1 MKKNTKKRRT
11 IRRLLIATAFAL
23 LMIPA
28 SVSADVVGKKIT
40 QDYTPN
46 KQNPLSKIE
55 YTYRSDGKFDMV
67 LTFDIFAA
75 EYAVWH
81 VDNARDYVLEI
92 RSKTQS
98 NRLIGSQIIN
108 SSEIRKL
115 NGKLVYDFKNAQKV
129 PVVQPEEELSISF
142 EFFSDYKSKQYANYG
157 SNFQPR
163 TVWAPEAEAP
173 NPNLLEGMTGYG
185 QVEKVDS
192 NGTEYTEVY
201 ATFRGT
207 QGPNAGETLYAYNLD
222 DKSIYGSS
230 KSRTVKVWIY
240 RNKIDE
246 FNIADQSPRR
256 WMLVSAKDKETAAQ
270 KAEASASLATSLAF
284 DSPTEISKKMEKVYR
299 FASTSTRYD
308 QAEVT
313 VYKDKNHNTGYAD
326 GVEIYNYVK
335 GEGEADLYQEFSFDS
350 GKDHGKFNLTGL
362 LPGTTRYYT
371 VHTIRYN
378 NKLEYN
384 YWDGYYYTVRT
395 ENFKALG
402 FSAVKMGPKQ
412 VKMLIKVP
420 ADQRAKG
427 LSTMYVYRGSK
438 KIKTIKS
445 NGKATITFT
454 YSAKKANSY
463 KYKVKAVCAKKTS
476 INKSTS
482 AKKPKSNT
490 YKRSGRLNSNIDQI
504 TPYATA
510 KFVPWQVTYYDK
522 KIKVT
527 GYVVNNRMFK
537 LKKYK
542 FKVYVYNN
550 NKKIATK
557 TVTYKNI
564 KKYAKKKVT
573 ITIKTKKKPDFVNY
587 SAGWGTS
594 NVSTKWGW

>member
-40 QDYTPN
+40 REYTPN

-75 EYAVWH
+75 QYGVYH
-81 VDNARDYVLEI
+81 VDNARDYVLEVY
-92 RSKTQS
+92 SKTQ
-98 NRLIGSQIIN
+98 NKQLIGFQIIN
-108 SSEIRKL
+108 STDIRKL

-129 PVVQPEEELSISF
+129 PIVRPEEELSISF
-142 EFFSDYKSKQYANYG
+142 KFYSDYNNDQYANYN
-157 SNFQPR
+157 NFQPR
-163 TVWAPEAEAP
+163 TVQAPEAP
-173 NPNLLEGMTGYG
+173 NPNILERMTGYG
-185 QVEKVDS
+185 QVEKIHP

-207 QGPNAGETLYAYNLD
+207 QGPDDGEKLWAYNLD
-222 DKSIYGSS
+222 DKKIYGSS
-230 KSRTVKVWIY
+230 SSRTVKVWIY
-240 RNKIDE
+240 RNNIDP
-246 FNIADQSPRR
+246 FDIADQKSHR
-256 WMLVSAKDKETAAQ
+256 WMLVSAKDKDTAASI
-270 KAEASASLATSLAF
+270 AEASASKATSLAF
-284 DSPTEISKKMEKVYR
+284 DSPAKISLEMEDVYR
-299 FASTSTRYD
+299 FGSTSTRYD
-308 QAEVT
+308 QAT
-313 VYKDKNHNTGYAD
+313 IAVYRDKNYNTGYAD

-335 GEGEADLYQEFSFDS
+335 GKGEADLYQEFSFDS
-350 GKDHGKFNLTGL
+350 ERDHGTFKLTGL

-371 VHTIRYN
+371 VHTIRYKN
-378 NKLEYN
+378 GLEYN

-395 ENFKALG
+395 ENFKAPG

-420 ADQRAKG
+420 EDQRAKG

-476 INKSTS
+476 ITKSTS

-490 YKRSGRLNSNIDQI
+490 YKRPGRLNSNINQI

-510 KFVPWQVTYYDK
+510 KFVPWQISYYDK

-527 GYVVNNRMFK
+527 GYIVNNRMFK
-537 LKKYK
+537 MKKYK

-557 TVTYKNI
+557 TVTYKKI

-587 SAGWGTS
+587 STGWGTS

>member
-1 MKKNTKKRRT
+1 MKKNRKKRRT
-11 IRRLLIATAFAL
+11 IRRLIIATAFAL

-28 SVSADVVGKKIT
+28 SVSADVVGKKMT
-40 QDYTPN
+40 ETYTPDRL
-46 KQNPLSKIE
+46 NPLEKIE
-55 YTYRSDGKFDMV
+55 YTYRSDGKFDMA
-67 LTFDIFAA
+67 LTFNIADCYTLWQVEDAQHFVV
-75 EYAVWH
+75 EV
-81 VDNARDYVLEI
+81 
-92 RSKTQS
+92 RSKDQS
-98 NRLIGSQIIN
+98 NQLIGSQVIHVPDIY
-108 SSEIRKL
+108 EL
-115 NGKLVYDFKNAQKV
+115 NGELVCDFKNAQKV
-129 PVVQPEEELSISF
+129 PVVRPGEKLSISF
-142 EFFSDYKSKQYANYG
+142 AFYKDYNYDEWANYG
-157 SNFQPR
+157 NAFKPR
-163 TVWAPEAEAP
+163 DVQVPKAP

-185 QVEKVDS
+185 QVEKMASD
-192 NGTEYTEVY
+192 GTEYTEVC

-230 KSRTVKVWIY
+230 NSRTVKVWIY
-240 RNKIDE
+240 RNKINP

-256 WMLVSAKDKETAAQ
+256 WMLVSAKDPNTAAGI
-270 KAEASASLATSLAF
+270 AEENAAKATSLAF
-284 DSPTEISKKMEKVYR
+284 DSPANIKSEMEDIYR
-299 FASTSTRYD
+299 FSSTSTRYD
-308 QAEVT
+308 QAAVT
-313 VYKDKNHNTGYAD
+313 VYKDRNHNTGYAD

-335 GEGEADLYQEFSFDS
+335 GKGEADLYQEFSFDS

-378 NKLEYN
+378 NGLEYN

-395 ENFKALG
+395 ENFKAPG

-476 INKSTS
+476 ITKSTS

-490 YKRSGRLNSNIDQI
+490 YKRPGRLNSNINQI

-510 KFVPWQVTYYDK
+510 KFVPWQFSYYDK

-527 GYVVNNRMFK
+527 GYIVNNRMFK
-537 LKKYK
+537 MKKYK

-557 TVTYKNI
+557 TVTYKKI

-587 SAGWGTS
+587 STGWGTS

>member
-40 QDYTPN
+40 REYTPN

-75 EYAVWH
+75 KYGVWH
-81 VDNARDYVLEI
+81 VDNARDYVLEVY
-92 RSKTQS
+92 Q
-98 NRLIGSQIIN
+98 NNQLIGSQIIT
-108 SSEIRKL
+108 SDIRKL

-129 PVVQPEEELSISF
+129 PIVRPEEELSISF
-142 EFFSDYKSKQYANYG
+142 EFFSDYDKKQYANYG
-157 SNFQPR
+157 NNFQPR
-163 TVWAPEAEAP
+163 TVQAPEAP
-173 NPNLLEGMTGYG
+173 NPNLLDKMTGYG
-185 QVEKVDS
+185 QVEKVHP
-192 NGTEYTEVY
+192 NGTKYTEMY
-201 ATFRGT
+201 ATFYGT
-207 QGPNAGETLYAYNLD
+207 QGPDAGEKLWAYNLD

-230 KSRTVKVWIY
+230 NSRTVKVWIY

-246 FNIADQSPRR
+246 FNIADQNSRR
-256 WMLVSAKDKETAAQ
+256 WMLVSAKDKDTAASI
-270 KAEASASLATSLAF
+270 AEASASKATSLAF
-284 DSPTEISKKMEKVYR
+284 DSPAKISLEMEDVYR
-299 FASTSTRYD
+299 FGSTSTRYD
-308 QAEVT
+308 QATVA
-313 VYKDKNHNTGYAD
+313 VYKDKNNNTGYAD

-335 GEGEADLYQEFSFDS
+335 GKGEADLYQEFSFDS

-378 NKLEYN
+378 NNLEYN

-395 ENFKALG
+395 ENFKAPG

-420 ADQRAKG
+420 EDQRAKG

-463 KYKVKAVCAKKTS
+463 KYKVKAVCAKKIS
-476 INKSTS
+476 ITKSTS

-490 YKRSGRLNSNIDQI
+490 YKRPGRLNSNIDQI

-510 KFVPWQVTYYDK
+510 KFVPWQISYYDK

-527 GYVVNNRMFK
+527 GYIVNNRMFK
-537 LKKYK
+537 MKKYK

>member
-40 QDYTPN
+40 QEYTPN

-67 LTFDIFAA
+67 LTFDIIAA
-75 EYAVWH
+75 EYAVLH
-81 VDNARDYVLEI
+81 VNDARDYALEI
-92 RSKTQS
+92 RSKTRNNQ
-98 NRLIGSQIIN
+98 LIGSQIIN
-108 SSEIRKL
+108 SPDIRKL

-142 EFFSDYKSKQYANYG
+142 KFYSDYYKT
-157 SNFQPR
+157 FQPR
-163 TVWAPEAEAP
+163 TVRAPEAP

-185 QVEKVDS
+185 QVEKVASD
-192 NGTEYTEVY
+192 GTEYTEMY

-222 DKSIYGSS
+222 DQSIYGSS
-230 KSRTVKVWIY
+230 NSRTVKVWIY
-240 RNKIDE
+240 RNKINA
-246 FNIADQSPRR
+246 FNIADQSPHR
-256 WMLVSAKDKETAAQ
+256 WMLVSAKDPNTAASI
-270 KAEASASLATSLAF
+270 AEASASKATSLAF
-284 DSPTEISKKMEKVYR
+284 DSPAQIRLEMEDVYR
-299 FASTSTRYD
+299 FGSTSTRYD
-308 QAEVT
+308 QATVA
-313 VYKDKNHNTGYAD
+313 VYKDKNYNTGYAD

-335 GEGEADLYQEFSFDS
+335 GKGEADLYQEFSFDS
-350 GKDHGKFNLTGL
+350 GKDHGTFKLTGL

-371 VHTIRYN
+371 VHTIRYKN
-378 NKLEYN
+378 GLEYN

-395 ENFKALG
+395 ENFKAPG

-420 ADQRAKG
+420 EDQRAKG

-476 INKSTS
+476 ITKSTS

-490 YKRSGRLNSNIDQI
+490 YKRPGRLNSNINQI

-510 KFVPWQVTYYDK
+510 KFVPWQISYYDK

-527 GYVVNNRMFK
+527 GYIVNNRMFK
-537 LKKYK
+537 MKKYK

-587 SAGWGTS
+587 STGWGTS

>member
-40 QDYTPN
+40 EPYKPE

-75 EYAVWH
+75 QYGVYH
-81 VDNARDYVLEI
+81 VDNARDYVLEVY
-92 RSKTQS
+92 SKTQ
-98 NRLIGSQIIN
+98 NNQLIGFQIIN
-108 SSEIRKL
+108 STDIRKL

-129 PVVQPEEELSISF
+129 PIVRPEEELSISF
-142 EFFSDYKSKQYANYG
+142 KFYSDYNNDQYANYN
-157 SNFQPR
+157 NFQPR
-163 TVWAPEAEAP
+163 TVWAPEAP

-185 QVEKVDS
+185 QVEKVHP
-192 NGTEYTEVY
+192 NGTEYTEMY
-201 ATFRGT
+201 ATFYGT
-207 QGPNAGETLYAYNLD
+207 QGPDAGEKLWAYNLD
-222 DKSIYGSS
+222 NKSIYGSS
-230 KSRTVKVWIY
+230 NSRTVKVWIY

-246 FNIADQSPRR
+246 FNIADQNSRR
-256 WMLVSAKDKETAAQ
+256 WMLVSAKDKDTAASI
-270 KAEASASLATSLAF
+270 AEASASKATSLAF
-284 DSPTEISKKMEKVYR
+284 DSPAKISLEMEDVYR
-299 FASTSTRYD
+299 FGSTSTRYD
-308 QAEVT
+308 QATVA
-313 VYKDKNHNTGYAD
+313 VYKDKNNNTGYAN

-335 GEGEADLYQEFSFDS
+335 GKGEADLYQEFSFDS

-378 NKLEYN
+378 NNLEYN

-395 ENFKALG
+395 ENFKAPG

>member
-40 QDYTPN
+40 EPYKPE

-75 EYAVWH
+75 QYGVYH
-81 VDNARDYVLEI
+81 VDNARDYVLEVY
-92 RSKTQS
+92 SKTQ
-98 NRLIGSQIIN
+98 NNQLIGFQIIN
-108 SSEIRKL
+108 STDIRKL

-129 PVVQPEEELSISF
+129 PVVQPDEELSISF
-142 EFFSDYKSKQYANYG
+142 EFFSDYKNDQYANYN
-157 SNFQPR
+157 NFQPR
-163 TVWAPEAEAP
+163 TVWAPEAP

-185 QVEKVDS
+185 QVEKVHP
-192 NGTEYTEVY
+192 NGTEYTEMY
-201 ATFRGT
+201 ATFYGT
-207 QGPNAGETLYAYNLD
+207 QGPDAGEKLWAYNLD
-222 DKSIYGSS
+222 NKSIYGSS
-230 KSRTVKVWIY
+230 NSRTVKVWIY

-246 FNIADQSPRR
+246 FNIADQNSRR
-256 WMLVSAKDKETAAQ
+256 WMLVSAKDKDTAASI
-270 KAEASASLATSLAF
+270 AEASAPKATSLAF
-284 DSPTEISKKMEKVYR
+284 DSPAKISLEMEDVYR
-299 FASTSTRYD
+299 FGSTSTRYD
-308 QAEVT
+308 QATVA
-313 VYKDKNHNTGYAD
+313 VYKDKNNNTGYAN

-335 GEGEADLYQEFSFDS
+335 GKGEADLYQEFSFDS

-378 NKLEYN
+378 NNLEYN

-395 ENFKALG
+395 ENFKAPG

-420 ADQRAKG
+420 EDQRAKG

-476 INKSTS
+476 ITKSTS

-490 YKRSGRLNSNIDQI
+490 YKRPGRLNSNINQI

-510 KFVPWQVTYYDK
+510 KFVPWQISYYDK

-527 GYVVNNRMFK
+527 GYIVNNRMFK
-537 LKKYK
+537 MKKYK

-587 SAGWGTS
+587 STGWGTS

>member
-1 MKKNTKKRRT
+1 MKKKRRT

-40 QDYTPN
+40 QKYTPN

-75 EYAVWH
+75 EYAVLH
-81 VDNARDYVLEI
+81 VNDARDYALEI
-92 RSKTQS
+92 RSKTQ
-98 NRLIGSQIIN
+98 NNQLIGSQIIN
-108 SSEIRKL
+108 APDIRKL
-115 NGKLVYDFKNAQKV
+115 NGKLVYDFKDAQKV
-129 PVVQPEEELSISF
+129 PIVRPEEELSISF
-142 EFFSDYKSKQYANYG
+142 KFYSDYYKT
-157 SNFQPR
+157 FQPR
-163 TVWAPEAEAP
+163 TVRAPEAP

-185 QVEKVDS
+185 QVEKMAPD
-192 NGTEYTEVY
+192 GTEYTEVY

-207 QGPNAGETLYAYNLD
+207 QGPDAGEKLWAYNLD
-222 DKSIYGSS
+222 DQKIYGSS
-230 KSRTVKVWIY
+230 SSRTVKIWIY
-240 RNKIDE
+240 RNNIDP
-246 FNIADQSPRR
+246 FDIADQKSHR
-256 WMLVSAKDKETAAQ
+256 WMLVSAKDKYTAAGI
-270 KAEASASLATSLAF
+270 AEANASKATSLAF
-284 DSPTEISKKMEKVYR
+284 DSPANIKSEMEDIYR
-299 FASTSTRYD
+299 FSSTSARYD
-308 QAEVT
+308 QAAVT
-313 VYKDKNHNTGYAD
+313 VYKDRNHNTGYAD

-350 GKDHGKFNLTGL
+350 GKDHGKFTLTGL

-371 VHTIRYN
+371 VHTIRYK

-395 ENFKALG
+395 ENFKAPG

-476 INKSTS
+476 ITKSTS

-490 YKRSGRLNSNIDQI
+490 YKRSGRLNSNINQI
-504 TPYATA
+504 TPYGTA
-510 KFVPWQVTYYDK
+510 KFVPWQISYYDK

-527 GYVVNNRMFK
+527 GYIVNNRMFK
-537 LKKYK
+537 MKKYK

>member
-75 EYAVWH
+75 QYGVWH

-108 SSEIRKL
+108 SSDIRKL

-129 PVVQPEEELSISF
+129 PIVRPEEELSISF
-142 EFFSDYKSKQYANYG
+142 EFFSDYNNDQYANYG

-163 TVWAPEAEAP
+163 TVRAPEAP

-185 QVEKVDS
+185 QVEKVASD
-192 NGTEYTEVY
+192 GTEYTEMY

-222 DKSIYGSS
+222 DQSIYGSS
-230 KSRTVKVWIY
+230 NSRTVKVWIY
-240 RNKIDE
+240 RNKISE

-256 WMLVSAKDKETAAQ
+256 WMLVSAKDPKTAASI
-270 KAEASASLATSLAF
+270 AEASASKATSLAF
-284 DSPTEISKKMEKVYR
+284 DSPAQIRLEMEDVYR
-299 FASTSTRYD
+299 FGSTSTRYD
-308 QAEVT
+308 QATVA
-313 VYKDKNHNTGYAD
+313 VYKDKNYNTGYAD

-335 GEGEADLYQEFSFDS
+335 GKGEADLWQEFSFDS
-350 GKDHGKFNLTGL
+350 ERDHGTFKITGL

-371 VHTIRYN
+371 VHTIRYKN
-378 NKLEYN
+378 GLEYN

-395 ENFKALG
+395 ENFKAPG

-420 ADQRAKG
+420 EDQRATG

-445 NGKATITFT
+445 NGKATITFN
-454 YSAKKANSY
+454 YSVKKANSY

-476 INKSTS
+476 ITKSTS
-482 AKKPKSNT
+482 AKNWT
-490 YKRSGRLNSNIDQI
+490 DC
-504 TPYATA
+504 TPRDGSEGWPQHGDICGGAVRRGDRA
-510 KFVPWQVTYYDK
+510 RWVT
-522 KIKVT
+522 
-527 GYVVNNRMFK
+527 
-537 LKKYK
+537 
-542 FKVYVYNN
+542 
-550 NKKIATK
+550 
-557 TVTYKNI
+557 
-564 KKYAKKKVT
+564 
-573 ITIKTKKKPDFVNY
+573 
-587 SAGWGTS
+587 
-594 NVSTKWGW
+594 

>member
-40 QDYTPN
+40 REYTPN

-75 EYAVWH
+75 QYGVYH
-81 VDNARDYVLEI
+81 VDNARDYVLEVY
-92 RSKTQS
+92 SKTQ
-98 NRLIGSQIIN
+98 NKQRIGFQIIN
-108 SSEIRKL
+108 STDIRKL

-129 PVVQPEEELSISF
+129 PIVRPEEELSISF
-142 EFFSDYKSKQYANYG
+142 KFYSDYNNDQYANYN
-157 SNFQPR
+157 NFQPR
-163 TVWAPEAEAP
+163 TVQAPEAP
-173 NPNLLEGMTGYG
+173 NPNLLERMTGYG
-185 QVEKVDS
+185 QVEKVHP

-207 QGPNAGETLYAYNLD
+207 QGPDDGEKLWAYNLD
-222 DKSIYGSS
+222 DKNIYGSS
-230 KSRTVKVWIY
+230 SSRTVKVWIY
-240 RNKIDE
+240 RDKINA

-256 WMLVSAKDKETAAQ
+256 WMLVSAKDPNTAASI
-270 KAEASASLATSLAF
+270 AEASASKATSLAF
-284 DSPTEISKKMEKVYR
+284 DSPTKISLEMEDVYR
-299 FASTSTRYD
+299 FGSTSTRYD
-308 QAEVT
+308 QAT
-313 VYKDKNHNTGYAD
+313 IAVYRDKNYNTGYAD

-335 GEGEADLYQEFSFDS
+335 GKGEADLYQEFSFDS
-350 GKDHGKFNLTGL
+350 ERDHGTFKLTGL

-371 VHTIRYN
+371 VHTIRYKN
-378 NKLEYN
+378 DLEYN

-395 ENFKALG
+395 ENFKAPG

-420 ADQRAKG
+420 EDQRAAG

-476 INKSTS
+476 ITKSTS

-490 YKRSGRLNSNIDQI
+490 YKRPGRLNSNINQI

-510 KFVPWQVTYYDK
+510 KFVPWQISYYDK

-527 GYVVNNRMFK
+527 GYIVNNRMFK
-537 LKKYK
+537 MKKYK

-557 TVTYKNI
+557 TVTYKKI

-587 SAGWGTS
+587 STGWGTS

>member
-1 MKKNTKKRRT
+1 MKKNRKKRRT
-11 IRRLLIATAFAL
+11 IRRLIIATAFAL

-28 SVSADVVGKKIT
+28 SVSADVVGKKMT
-40 QDYTPN
+40 ETYTPDRL
-46 KQNPLSKIE
+46 NPLEKIE
-55 YTYRSDGKFDMV
+55 YTYRSDGKFDMA
-67 LTFDIFAA
+67 LTFNIADCYTLWQVEDAQHFVV
-75 EYAVWH
+75 EV
-81 VDNARDYVLEI
+81 
-92 RSKTQS
+92 RSKDQS
-98 NRLIGSQIIN
+98 NQLIGSQVIHVPDIY
-108 SSEIRKL
+108 EL
-115 NGKLVYDFKNAQKV
+115 NGELVCDFKNAQKV
-129 PVVQPEEELSISF
+129 PVVRPGEKLSISF
-142 EFFSDYKSKQYANYG
+142 AFYKDYNYDEWANYG
-157 SNFQPR
+157 NAFKPR
-163 TVWAPEAEAP
+163 DVQVPKAP

-185 QVEKVDS
+185 QVEKMASD
-192 NGTEYTEVY
+192 GTEYTEVY

-230 KSRTVKVWIY
+230 NSRTVKVWIY
-240 RNKIDE
+240 RNKINP

-256 WMLVSAKDKETAAQ
+256 WMLVSAKDPNTAAGI
-270 KAEASASLATSLAF
+270 AEENAAKATSLAF
-284 DSPTEISKKMEKVYR
+284 DSPANIKSEMEDIYR
-299 FASTSTRYD
+299 FSSTSTRYD
-308 QAEVT
+308 QAAVT
-313 VYKDKNHNTGYAD
+313 VYKDRNHNTGYAD

-335 GEGEADLYQEFSFDS
+335 GKGEADLYQEFSFDS
-350 GKDHGKFNLTGL
+350 GKDHGKFTLTGL

-378 NKLEYN
+378 NGLEYN

-395 ENFKALG
+395 ENFKAPG

>member
-40 QDYTPN
+40 QEYTPN

-55 YTYRSDGKFDMV
+55 YTYRNDGKFDMV
-67 LTFDIFAA
+67 LTFDIIAA

-81 VDNARDYVLEI
+81 VDNARDYVLEVY
-92 RSKTQS
+92 SKTQ
-98 NRLIGSQIIN
+98 NNQLIGFQIIN
-108 SSEIRKL
+108 STDIRKL

-129 PVVQPEEELSISF
+129 PIVRPEEELSISF
-142 EFFSDYKSKQYANYG
+142 KFYSDYNNDQYANYN
-157 SNFQPR
+157 NFQPR
-163 TVWAPEAEAP
+163 TVWAPEAP

-185 QVEKVDS
+185 QVEKVHP
-192 NGTEYTEVY
+192 NGTEYTEMY
-201 ATFRGT
+201 ATFYGT
-207 QGPNAGETLYAYNLD
+207 QGPDAGEKLWAYNLD
-222 DKSIYGSS
+222 NKSIYGSS
-230 KSRTVKVWIY
+230 NSRTVKVWIY

-246 FNIADQSPRR
+246 FNIADQNSRR
-256 WMLVSAKDKETAAQ
+256 WMLVSAKDKDTAASI
-270 KAEASASLATSLAF
+270 AEASAPKATSLAF
-284 DSPTEISKKMEKVYR
+284 DSPAKISLEMEDVYR
-299 FASTSTRYD
+299 FGSTSTRYD
-308 QAEVT
+308 QATVA
-313 VYKDKNHNTGYAD
+313 VYKNKNNNTGYAN

-335 GEGEADLYQEFSFDS
+335 GKGEADLYQEFSFDS
-350 GKDHGKFNLTGL
+350 GKDHGKFTITGL

-378 NKLEYN
+378 NGLEYN

-395 ENFKALG
+395 ESFKAPG

-476 INKSTS
+476 ITKSTS

-490 YKRSGRLNSNIDQI
+490 YKRPGRLNSNINQI

-510 KFVPWQVTYYDK
+510 KFVPWQISYYDK

-527 GYVVNNRMFK
+527 GYIVNNRMFK
-537 LKKYK
+537 MKKYK

-557 TVTYKNI
+557 TVTYKKI

-587 SAGWGTS
+587 STGWGTS

>member
-40 QDYTPN
+40 EPYKPE

-75 EYAVWH
+75 QYGVYH
-81 VDNARDYVLEI
+81 VDNARDYVLEVY
-92 RSKTQS
+92 SKTQ
-98 NRLIGSQIIN
+98 NKQLIGFQIIN
-108 SSEIRKL
+108 STDIRKL

-129 PVVQPEEELSISF
+129 PIVRPEEELSISF
-142 EFFSDYKSKQYANYG
+142 KFYSDYNNDQYANYN
-157 SNFQPR
+157 NFQPR
-163 TVWAPEAEAP
+163 TVQAPEAP
-173 NPNLLEGMTGYG
+173 NPNLLQGMTGYG
-185 QVEKVDS
+185 QVEKVHP

-201 ATFRGT
+201 ATFYGT
-207 QGPNAGETLYAYNLD
+207 QGPDAGEKLWAYNLD
-222 DKSIYGSS
+222 NKSIYGSS
-230 KSRTVKVWIY
+230 NSRTVKVWIY

-246 FNIADQSPRR
+246 FNIADQNSRR
-256 WMLVSAKDKETAAQ
+256 WMLVSAKDKYTAASI
-270 KAEASASLATSLAF
+270 AEASASKATSLAF
-284 DSPTEISKKMEKVYR
+284 DSPAKISLEMEDVYR
-299 FASTSTRYD
+299 FGSTSTRYD
-308 QAEVT
+308 QATVA
-313 VYKDKNHNTGYAD
+313 VYKDKNYNTGYAD
-326 GVEIYNYVK
+326 GVEVYNYVK
-335 GEGEADLYQEFSFDS
+335 GKGEADLYQEFSFDS
-350 GKDHGKFNLTGL
+350 GKDHGKFTLTGL

-371 VHTIRYN
+371 VHTIRYKN
-378 NKLEYN
+378 GLEYN

-395 ENFKALG
+395 EKFKAPG

-482 AKKPKSNT
+482 AKKPKCNT

>member
-40 QDYTPN
+40 EPYKPE

-67 LTFDIFAA
+67 LTFDIVAA

-81 VDNARDYVLEI
+81 VDNARDYVLEVY
-92 RSKTQS
+92 SKTQ
-98 NRLIGSQIIN
+98 NNQLIGFQIIN
-108 SSEIRKL
+108 STDIRKL

-129 PVVQPEEELSISF
+129 PIVRPEEELSISF
-142 EFFSDYKSKQYANYG
+142 KFYSDYNNDQYANYN
-157 SNFQPR
+157 NFQPR
-163 TVWAPEAEAP
+163 TIWAPEAP

-185 QVEKVDS
+185 QVEKVHP
-192 NGTEYTEVY
+192 NGTEYTEMY
-201 ATFRGT
+201 ATFYGT
-207 QGPNAGETLYAYNLD
+207 QGPDAGEKLWAYNLD
-222 DKSIYGSS
+222 NKSIYGSS
-230 KSRTVKVWIY
+230 NSRTVKVWIY

-246 FNIADQSPRR
+246 FNIADQNSRR
-256 WMLVSAKDKETAAQ
+256 WMLVSAKDKDTAASI
-270 KAEASASLATSLAF
+270 AEASASKATSLAF
-284 DSPTEISKKMEKVYR
+284 DSPAKISLEMEDVYR
-299 FASTSTRYD
+299 FGSTSTRYD
-308 QAEVT
+308 QATVA
-313 VYKDKNHNTGYAD
+313 VYKDKNNNTGYAN

-335 GEGEADLYQEFSFDS
+335 GKGEADLYQEFSFDS
-350 GKDHGKFNLTGL
+350 GKDHGKFTITGL

-378 NKLEYN
+378 NGLEYN

-395 ENFKALG
+395 ESFKAPG

-476 INKSTS
+476 ITKSTS

-490 YKRSGRLNSNIDQI
+490 YKRPGRLNSNINQI

-510 KFVPWQVTYYDK
+510 KFVPWQISYYDK

-527 GYVVNNRMFK
+527 GYIVNNRMFK
-537 LKKYK
+537 MKKYK

-557 TVTYKNI
+557 TVTYKKI

-587 SAGWGTS
+587 STGWGTS

>member
-40 QDYTPN
+40 REYTPN

-75 EYAVWH
+75 EYAVLH
-81 VDNARDYVLEI
+81 VNDARDYALEI
-92 RSKTQS
+92 RSKTQ
-98 NRLIGSQIIN
+98 NNQLIGSQIIN
-108 SSEIRKL
+108 APDIRKL
-115 NGKLVYDFKNAQKV
+115 NGKLVYDFKDAQKV
-129 PVVQPEEELSISF
+129 PIVRPEEELSISF
-142 EFFSDYKSKQYANYG
+142 KFYSDYYKT
-157 SNFQPR
+157 FQPR
-163 TVWAPEAEAP
+163 TVRAPEAP

-185 QVEKVDS
+185 QVEKMAPD
-192 NGTEYTEVY
+192 GTEYTEVY

-207 QGPNAGETLYAYNLD
+207 QGPDAGEKLWAYNLD
-222 DKSIYGSS
+222 DQKIYGSS
-230 KSRTVKVWIY
+230 SSRTVKIWIY
-240 RNKIDE
+240 RNNIDP
-246 FNIADQSPRR
+246 FDIADQKSHR
-256 WMLVSAKDKETAAQ
+256 WMLVSAKDKYTAAGI
-270 KAEASASLATSLAF
+270 AEANASKATSLAF
-284 DSPTEISKKMEKVYR
+284 DSPANIKSEMEDIYR
-299 FASTSTRYD
+299 FSSTSARYD
-308 QAEVT
+308 QAAVT
-313 VYKDKNHNTGYAD
+313 VYKDRNHNTGYAD

-350 GKDHGKFNLTGL
+350 GKDHGKFTLTGL

-371 VHTIRYN
+371 VHTIRYK

-395 ENFKALG
+395 ENFKAPG
-402 FSAVKMGPKQ
+402 FSSVKMGPKQ

-420 ADQRAKG
+420 EDQRAKG

-476 INKSTS
+476 ITKSTS

-490 YKRSGRLNSNIDQI
+490 YKRPGRLNSNINQI

-510 KFVPWQVTYYDK
+510 KFVPWQISYYDK

-527 GYVVNNRMFK
+527 GYIVNNRMFK
-537 LKKYK
+537 MKKYK

-573 ITIKTKKKPDFVNY
+573 ITIKTKKKPDFVNF
-587 SAGWGTS
+587 STGWGTS

>member
-40 QDYTPN
+40 EPYKPE

-67 LTFDIFAA
+67 LTFDIFATQ
-75 EYAVWH
+75 YGVYH
-81 VDNARDYVLEI
+81 VDNARDYVLEVY
-92 RSKTQS
+92 SKTQ
-98 NRLIGSQIIN
+98 NNQLIGFQIIN
-108 SSEIRKL
+108 STDIRKL

-129 PVVQPEEELSISF
+129 PIVRPEEELSISF
-142 EFFSDYKSKQYANYG
+142 KFYSDYNNDQYANYN
-157 SNFQPR
+157 NFQPR
-163 TVWAPEAEAP
+163 TIWAPEAP

-185 QVEKVDS
+185 QVEKVHP
-192 NGTEYTEVY
+192 NGTEYTEMY
-201 ATFRGT
+201 ATFYGT
-207 QGPNAGETLYAYNLD
+207 QGPDAGEKLWAYNLD
-222 DKSIYGSS
+222 NKSIYGSS
-230 KSRTVKVWIY
+230 NSRTVKVWIY

-246 FNIADQSPRR
+246 FNIADQNSRR
-256 WMLVSAKDKETAAQ
+256 WMLVSAKDKDTAASI
-270 KAEASASLATSLAF
+270 AEASASKATSLAF
-284 DSPTEISKKMEKVYR
+284 DSPAKISLEMEDVYR
-299 FASTSTRYD
+299 FGSTSTRYD
-308 QAEVT
+308 QATVA
-313 VYKDKNHNTGYAD
+313 VYKDKNNNTGYAN

-335 GEGEADLYQEFSFDS
+335 GKGEADLYQEFSFDS

-378 NKLEYN
+378 NNLEYN

-395 ENFKALG
+395 ENFKAPG

-420 ADQRAKG
+420 EDQRAKG

-476 INKSTS
+476 ITKSTS

-490 YKRSGRLNSNIDQI
+490 YKRPGRLNSNINQI

-510 KFVPWQVTYYDK
+510 KFVPWQISYYDK

-527 GYVVNNRMFK
+527 GYIVNNRMFTM
-537 LKKYK
+537 KKYK

-587 SAGWGTS
+587 STGWGTS

>member
-1 MKKNTKKRRT
+1 MKKNRKKRRT
-11 IRRLLIATAFAL
+11 IRRLIIATAFAL

-28 SVSADVVGKKIT
+28 SVSADVVGKKMT
-40 QDYTPN
+40 ETYTPDRL
-46 KQNPLSKIE
+46 NPLEKIE
-55 YTYRSDGKFDMV
+55 YTYRSDGKFDMA
-67 LTFDIFAA
+67 LTFNIADCYTLWQVEDAQHFVV
-75 EYAVWH
+75 EV
-81 VDNARDYVLEI
+81 
-92 RSKTQS
+92 RSKDQS
-98 NRLIGSQIIN
+98 NQLIGSQVIHVPDIY
-108 SSEIRKL
+108 EL
-115 NGKLVYDFKNAQKV
+115 NGELVCDFKNAQKV
-129 PVVQPEEELSISF
+129 PVVRPGEKLSISF
-142 EFFSDYKSKQYANYG
+142 AFYKDYNYDEWANYG
-157 SNFQPR
+157 NAFKPR
-163 TVWAPEAEAP
+163 DVQVPKAP

-185 QVEKVDS
+185 QVEKMASD
-192 NGTEYTEVY
+192 GTEYTEVY

-230 KSRTVKVWIY
+230 NSRTVKVWIY
-240 RNKIDE
+240 RNKIKP

-256 WMLVSAKDKETAAQ
+256 WMLVSAKDPNTAAGI
-270 KAEASASLATSLAF
+270 AEENAAKATSLAF
-284 DSPTEISKKMEKVYR
+284 DSPANIKSEMEDIYR
-299 FASTSTRYD
+299 FSSTSTRYD
-308 QAEVT
+308 QAAVT
-313 VYKDKNHNTGYAD
+313 VYKDRNHNTGYAD

-335 GEGEADLYQEFSFDS
+335 GKGEADLYQEFSFDS
-350 GKDHGKFNLTGL
+350 GKDHGKFTLTGL

-378 NKLEYN
+378 NGLEYN

-395 ENFKALG
+395 ENFKAPG

-454 YSAKKANSY
+454 YSAKQANSY

-476 INKSTS
+476 ITKSTS

-490 YKRSGRLNSNIDQI
+490 YKRPGRLNSNINQI

-510 KFVPWQVTYYDK
+510 KFVPWQFSYYDK

-527 GYVVNNRMFK
+527 GYIVNNRMFK
-537 LKKYK
+537 MKKYK

-557 TVTYKNI
+557 TVKYKNI

-587 SAGWGTS
+587 STGWGTS

>member
-40 QDYTPN
+40 REYTPN

-75 EYAVWH
+75 QYGVYH
-81 VDNARDYVLEI
+81 VDNARDYVLEVY
-92 RSKTQS
+92 SKTQ
-98 NRLIGSQIIN
+98 NNQLIGFQIIN
-108 SSEIRKL
+108 STDIRKL

-129 PVVQPEEELSISF
+129 PIVRPEEELSISF
-142 EFFSDYKSKQYANYG
+142 KFYSDYNNDQYANYN
-157 SNFQPR
+157 NFQLR
-163 TVWAPEAEAP
+163 TVQAPEAP
-173 NPNLLEGMTGYG
+173 NPNLLQGMTGYG
-185 QVEKVDS
+185 QVEKVHP

-201 ATFRGT
+201 ATFYGT
-207 QGPNAGETLYAYNLD
+207 QGPDAGEKLWAYNLD

-230 KSRTVKVWIY
+230 NSRTVKVWIY
-240 RNKIDE
+240 RNKINE
-246 FNIADQSPRR
+246 FNIADQNSRR
-256 WMLVSAKDKETAAQ
+256 WMLVSAKDKYTAASI
-270 KAEASASLATSLAF
+270 AEASASKATSLAF
-284 DSPTEISKKMEKVYR
+284 DSPAKISLEMEDVYR
-299 FASTSTRYD
+299 FGSTSTRYD
-308 QAEVT
+308 QATVA
-313 VYKDKNHNTGYAD
+313 VYKDKNYNTGYAD

-335 GEGEADLYQEFSFDS
+335 GKGEADLYQEFSFDS

-371 VHTIRYN
+371 VHTIRYKN
-378 NKLEYN
+378 GLEYN

-395 ENFKALG
+395 EKFKAPG

-420 ADQRAKG
+420 EDQRAKG

-445 NGKATITFT
+445 NGKATITFN
-454 YSAKKANSY
+454 YSVKKANSY

>member
-28 SVSADVVGKKIT
+28 SVSADVVGEKIT
-40 QDYTPN
+40 EPYKPE

-75 EYAVWH
+75 QYGVYH
-81 VDNARDYVLEI
+81 VDNARDYVLEVY
-92 RSKTQS
+92 SKTQ
-98 NRLIGSQIIN
+98 NNQLIGFQIIN
-108 SSEIRKL
+108 STDIRKL

-129 PVVQPEEELSISF
+129 PIVRPEEELSISF
-142 EFFSDYKSKQYANYG
+142 KFYSDYNNDQYANYN
-157 SNFQPR
+157 NFQPR
-163 TVWAPEAEAP
+163 TVWAPEAP

-185 QVEKVDS
+185 QVEKVHP
-192 NGTEYTEVY
+192 NGTEYTEMY
-201 ATFRGT
+201 ATFYGT
-207 QGPNAGETLYAYNLD
+207 QGPDAGEKLWAYNLD
-222 DKSIYGSS
+222 NKSIYGSS
-230 KSRTVKVWIY
+230 NSRTVKVWIY

-246 FNIADQSPRR
+246 FNIADQNSRR
-256 WMLVSAKDKETAAQ
+256 WMLVSAKDKDTAASI
-270 KAEASASLATSLAF
+270 AEASASKATSLAF
-284 DSPTEISKKMEKVYR
+284 DSPAKISLEMEDVYR
-299 FASTSTRYD
+299 FGSTSTRYD
-308 QAEVT
+308 QATVA
-313 VYKDKNHNTGYAD
+313 VYKDKNNNTGYAN

-335 GEGEADLYQEFSFDS
+335 GKGEADLYREFSFDS

-378 NKLEYN
+378 NNLEYN

-395 ENFKALG
+395 ENFKAPG

-420 ADQRAKG
+420 EDQRAKG

-476 INKSTS
+476 ITKSTS

-490 YKRSGRLNSNIDQI
+490 YKRPGRLNSNINQI

-510 KFVPWQVTYYDK
+510 KFVPWQISYYDK

-527 GYVVNNRMFK
+527 GYIVNNRMFK
-537 LKKYK
+537 MKKYK

>member
-40 QDYTPN
+40 QEYTPE

-75 EYAVWH
+75 KYAVWH
-81 VDNARDYVLEI
+81 VDNAREYVLEV
-92 RSKTQS
+92 RSKTQ
-98 NRLIGSQIIN
+98 NNQLIGSQIIK
-108 SSEIRKL
+108 SADIREL
-115 NGKLVYDFKNAQKV
+115 NGKLVYDFKNVQKV
-129 PVVQPEEELSISF
+129 PVVRPGEELSISF
-142 EFFSDYKSKQYANYG
+142 EFFSDYDKKQYANYG
-157 SNFQPR
+157 ENFQPR
-163 TVWAPEAEAP
+163 TVWAPEAP

-185 QVEKVDS
+185 QVEKMASD
-192 NGTEYTEVY
+192 GTEYTEVY

-207 QGPNAGETLYAYNLD
+207 QGPDAGEKLWAYNLD
-222 DKSIYGSS
+222 DKNIYGSS
-230 KSRTVKVWIY
+230 NSRTVKVWIY
-240 RNKIDE
+240 RNKISE

-256 WMLVSAKDKETAAQ
+256 WMLVSAKDKDTAASI
-270 KAEASASLATSLAF
+270 AEASASKATSLAF
-284 DSPTEISKKMEKVYR
+284 DSPAKISLEMEDVYR
-299 FASTSTRYD
+299 FGSTSTRYD
-308 QAEVT
+308 QAT
-313 VYKDKNHNTGYAD
+313 IAVYRDKNYNTGYAD

-335 GEGEADLYQEFSFDS
+335 GKGEADLYREFSFDS
-350 GKDHGKFNLTGL
+350 ERDHGTFKLTGL

-371 VHTIRYN
+371 VHTIRYKN
-378 NKLEYN
+378 GLEYN

-395 ENFKALG
+395 ENFKAPG

-420 ADQRAKG
+420 EDQRAAG

-438 KIKTIKS
+438 KIKTLKS
-445 NGKATITFT
+445 NGKATITFN
-454 YSAKKANSY
+454 YSVKKANSY
-463 KYKVKAVCAKKTS
+463 KYKVKAVCAKKTG
-476 INKSTS
+476 ITKSTS

-490 YKRSGRLNSNIDQI
+490 YKRPGRLNSNIDQI
-504 TPYATA
+504 TPYRTA
-510 KFVPWQVTYYDK
+510 KFVPWQISYYDK

-527 GYVVNNRMFK
+527 GYIVNNRMFK
-537 LKKYK
+537 MKKYK

-573 ITIKTKKKPDFVNY
+573 ITIKTKKKPDFVNF
-587 SAGWGTS
+587 STGWGTS

>member
-40 QDYTPN
+40 ENYTPDRE
-46 KQNPLSKIE
+46 NPLSKIE

-75 EYAVWH
+75 QYGVYH
-81 VDNARDYVLEI
+81 VDNARDYVLEVY
-92 RSKTQS
+92 SKTQ
-98 NRLIGSQIIN
+98 NNQLIGFQIIN
-108 SSEIRKL
+108 STDIRKL

-129 PVVQPEEELSISF
+129 PIVRPEEELSISF
-142 EFFSDYKSKQYANYG
+142 KFYSDYNNDQYANYN
-157 SNFQPR
+157 NFQLR
-163 TVWAPEAEAP
+163 TVQAPEAP
-173 NPNLLEGMTGYG
+173 NPNLLQGMTGYG
-185 QVEKVDS
+185 QVEKVHP

-207 QGPNAGETLYAYNLD
+207 QGPDAGEKLWAYNLD

-230 KSRTVKVWIY
+230 NSRTVKVWIY

-246 FNIADQSPRR
+246 FNIADQNSRR
-256 WMLVSAKDKETAAQ
+256 WMLVSAKDKYTAASI
-270 KAEASASLATSLAF
+270 AEASASKATSLAF
-284 DSPTEISKKMEKVYR
+284 DSPAKISLEMEDVYR
-299 FASTSTRYD
+299 FGSTSTRYD
-308 QAEVT
+308 QATVA
-313 VYKDKNHNTGYAD
+313 VYKDKNYNTGYAD

-335 GEGEADLYQEFSFDS
+335 GKGEADLYQEFSFDS

-371 VHTIRYN
+371 VHTIRYKN
-378 NKLEYN
+378 GLEYN

-395 ENFKALG
+395 ENFKAPG
-402 FSAVKMGPKQ
+402 FSSVKMGPKQ

-420 ADQRAKG
+420 EDQRAKG

-445 NGKATITFT
+445 NGKATITFN
-454 YSAKKANSY
+454 YSVKKANSY

-476 INKSTS
+476 ITKSTS

-490 YKRSGRLNSNIDQI
+490 YKRPGRLDSNINQI

-510 KFVPWQVTYYDK
+510 KFVPWQISYYDK

-527 GYVVNNRMFK
+527 GYIVNNRMFK
-537 LKKYK
+537 MKKYK